1 MRKIIK
7 IEPTVPTL
15 PKRKRVAA
23 YARVS
28 METER
33 LMHSLS
39 AQISYYSEL
48 IQKNPEWE
56 YAGVYADS
64 FVSGTDTVKRKEFQR
79 LIADCDAGRIDIVL
93 CKSIS
98 RFARNTVDLLK
109 TVRHLKNLGIEVRFE
124 RENINSLS
132 GDGELMLTIL
142 ASFAEQES
150 ISLSENLKWAIQ
162 KKFERGEP
170 WGQACY
176 GYTKVGNEYIVNDEE
191 AVFIRK
197 IYADFLE
204 DVPMSR
210 TAEWLGKNG
219 CRCTTKQF
227 VKSVLTNVTY
237 TGDLILQK
245 HFSPKVRNIQK
256 NSGEIPKFH
265 VHGHHPAIISIEIFE
280 RVQQKMQSML
290 AYNPEAHRVGRVKC
304 FSSKI
309 TCAVCGNH
317 YVRYSNCGWA
327 CFGKIKSRKRIC
339 QNGNL
344 SIDLLENL
352 CTEVMGD
359 FSEDIFA
366 STVHNLLVCPDGRVI
381 FSFYDGSIKEGNDE
395 NVCLKAMKKEN
406 SGFLYT
412 GSTYYVSNYMQC
424 FTVCKNKCFNYADLK
439 NKLDPQLTYPISF
452 KSNETNYLSAYVSKK
467 DSPIQSTSNND
478 TWEAMRIYRKG
489 NNEYIQSM
497 QNGFFIQIQDDGKA
511 YANGKLPSTWETF
524 DVK

>member
-1 MRKIIK
+1 
-7 IEPTVPTL
+7 
-15 PKRKRVAA
+15 
-23 YARVS
+23 
-28 METER
+28 
-33 LMHSLS
+33 
-39 AQISYYSEL
+39 
-48 IQKNPEWE
+48 
-56 YAGVYADS
+56 
-64 FVSGTDTVKRKEFQR
+64 
-79 LIADCDAGRIDIVL
+79 
-93 CKSIS
+93 
-98 RFARNTVDLLK
+98 
-109 TVRHLKNLGIEVRFE
+109 
-124 RENINSLS
+124 
-132 GDGELMLTIL
+132 MLTIL

-176 GYTKVGNEYIVNDEE
+176 GYTKVANEYIVNDEE

-381 FSFYDGSIKEGNDE
+381 FSFYDGSIKEGNVHFYRSEDR
-395 NVCLKAMKKEN
+395 KH
-406 SGFLYT
+406 
-412 GSTYYVSNYMQC
+412 
-424 FTVCKNKCFNYADLK
+424 
-439 NKLDPQLTYPISF
+439 LDPHTKIYGYTWTGTEYMINEEEAAAIRMVYKDYLNGVSISDISRKMESLGYYSRRGKF
-452 KSNETNYLSAYVSKK
+452 SRKMVLYLLSNPFYIGT
-467 DSPIQSTSNND
+467 
-478 TWEAMRIYRKG
+478 RIYPAAYSGTGRDEVVENDHTAIIDRVTFEKVRERREKYVNYNQNTR
-489 NNEYIQSM
+489 NNQPLLS
-497 QNGFFIQIQDDGKA
+497 KA
-511 YANGKLPSTWETF
+511 
-524 DVK
+524 D